1 MTYEDIYS
9 SFYLKI
15 DDPTFFSL
23 PQEEAYSRMRSWL
36 HNAIAISYIRQVFSY
51 IKLNDETLSIKYELK
66 NSIDEDS
73 DKDFIINLLS
83 SGMVIEWM
91 KPKIETMTN
100 LAVVIGG
107 KDEKR
112 LQSNYKQNIERL
124 DSLELKLKKMIRDRN
139 YSNNDYILEE

>member
-23 PQEEAYSRMRSWL
+23 PQEEAYSRMKNWL
-36 HNAIAISYIRQVFSY
+36 HDSIAIPYIRDVFSS
-51 IKLNDETLSIKYELK
+51 IKLNDETLSIKYSLK
-66 NSIDEDS
+66 ETLDEDS
-73 DKDFIINLLS
+73 DKDFVIKLLS
-83 SGMVIEWM
+83 DAMVIKWLN
-91 KPKIETMTN
+91 PKIDSMTN

-112 LQSNYKQNIERL
+112 LQSNYKQNIERAK
-124 DSLELKLKKMIRDRN
+124 SLEKELRKIIRDRN
-139 YSNNDYILEE
+139 YTTNDYLEE

>member
-23 PQEEAYSRMRSWL
+23 EQEDAYNMMRIWL
-36 HNAIAISYIRQVFSY
+36 RNSLSIPYVRGVFSS
-51 IKLNDETLSIKYELK
+51 IKLNDETLTIRYELK
-66 NSIDEDS
+66 NSLDEDS
-73 DKDFIINLLS
+73 DKDFVINLLS
-83 SGMVIEWM
+83 SAMVVAWM
-91 KPKIETMTN
+91 KPKIESMTN

-112 LQSNYKQNIERL
+112 LQSNYKPNIERL
-124 DSLELKLKKMIRDRN
+124 NSLETNIRKMIRDRS
-139 YSNNDYILEE
+139 YMNNEYLSED